1 MVRHNHFFSKL
12 YYLYLRQL
20 VAEYTKKKIILT
32 SQMDNNNVNTY
43 VCRETL
49 IIQSQLDEIKINQ
62 INMLVYIF
70 CYIGY
75 EKNA

>member
-1 MVRHNHFFSKL
+1 
-12 YYLYLRQL
+12 
-20 VAEYTKKKIILT
+20 
-32 SQMDNNNVNTY
+32 MDNNNVNTY
-43 VCRETL
+43 VYRETL